1 MIIIINNNYT
11 NTETQYE
18 TNIMIKTIT
27 FAVIHFSIATLLAF
41 ALTGDFLLG
50 SLIAIIEPAVNTVA
64 FYFHEKVWQHVPFLK
79 QRASMTKVKTVSFAI
94 IHFNVAFIVTYALT
108 GDAFLGGLMATIEP
122 TINSF
127 AYFFHEKAWDE
138 KKQNNEY
145 EVDQTAYA

>member
-1 MIIIINNNYT
+1 MT
-11 NTETQYE
+11 
-18 TNIMIKTIT
+18 KTIT

-50 SLIAIIEPAVNTVA
+50 SLIAIIEPAVNTVT
-64 FYFHEKVWQHVPFLK
+64 FYFHEKVWQRVPFLK
-79 QRASMTKVKTVSFAI
+79 KRASMTKVKTVSFAI

-127 AYFFHEKAWDE
+127 AYFFHEKAWGN
-138 KKQNNEY
+138 KNKNTEY
-145 EVDQTAYA
+145 KIEQAICA